1 VIFILHILLL
11 VEDALSDAYFTSQIM
26 IMKNMLP
33 SAIYDDPIVKIY
45 PSPILQVKLRS
56 AIKVNFFFRH
66 NFLRPS
72 FLGR

>member
-1 VIFILHILLL
+1 VMFIL
-11 VEDALSDAYFTSQIM
+11 QIM

-33 SAIYDDPIVKIY
+33 SAIYDAPIVKIY
-45 PSPILQVKLRS
+45 PSHILQVKLRS

-72 FLGR
+72 FLGQ